1 MANSIQLLRN
11 LSRRMPEIE
20 HDTFRVPM
28 SNDRANLVNP
38 EPLGDEVSDGLAS
51 GVVKV
56 NVGTGGAIGNSLVS
70 GATEQNIERR
80 PCDCEYNGNIILC
93 PVVLLGLQPN
103 EDRYC
108 RVAKW
113 DLP

>member
-1 MANSIQLLRN
+1 
-11 LSRRMPEIE
+11 
-20 HDTFRVPM
+20 M

-38 EPLGDEVSDGLAS
+38 ESLGDEVSDGLSS

-80 PCDCEYNGNIILC
+80 PCDLEDALIEAIVDDLIAITLSRSPTFEDLC
-93 PVVLLGLQPN
+93 RG
-103 EDRYC
+103 RGK
-108 RVAKW
+108 R